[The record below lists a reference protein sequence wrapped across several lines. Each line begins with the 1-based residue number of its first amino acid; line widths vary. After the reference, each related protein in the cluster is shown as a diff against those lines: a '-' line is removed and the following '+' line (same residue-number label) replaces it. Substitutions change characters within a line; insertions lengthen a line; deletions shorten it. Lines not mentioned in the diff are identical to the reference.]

1 MIMTKLSGYIYM
13 ASIEDNE
20 NNDERWFIGPSVKLN
35 AATLI
40 VILALCK

>member
-1 MIMTKLSGYIYM
+1 MIMTKLSGYIY
-13 ASIEDNE
+13 E